1 VAARKFLG
9 CLLLAALAPVA
20 YAQDAPA
27 PTASGESAEK
37 EACRQEEQ
45 AQGSGPVG
53 AKLKCAVKSVFQS
66 RIRRKP
72 DEDQVEMTVGSP
84 PMHVEDTDT
93 PGDGTWEINIGSESE
108 WDGRERAIE
117 APTADINYGIGDRL
131 QLTYEVPYVWLHDDG
146 DDDEPATSAHGVGDS
161 TLGLKYRFYD
171 NEDRGISLALYPQL
185 RAHTPGGNRD
195 VSEGDTTFI
204 LPLIMVSEFEHF
216 SVSADLGV
224 EASSDEKRWFG
235 GAGVGWRE
243 SDRTALMVEL
253 SGEDLN
259 SAERRWQ
266 AGFGLRRKLHEGRSL
281 SASIGRD
288 VHAGAGEGLHNH
300 FSLAYSMEFGG
311 K

>member
-1 VAARKFLG
+1 M
-9 CLLLAALAPVA
+9 LLAALAPVA
-20 YAQDAPA
+20 QAQDAPA
-27 PTASGESAEK
+27 KAESAEK

-66 RIRRKP
+66 RVRRKP
-72 DEDQVEMTVGSP
+72 DEDDVEMTVGSP

-93 PGDGTWEINIGSESE
+93 PGDGTWEVNIGMDAE
-108 WDGRERAIE
+108 WDGRESAIE

-131 QLTYEVPYVWLHDDG
+131 QLTYELPYVWLHDDG
-146 DDDEPATSAHGVGDS
+146 ASSSAHGVGDS

-171 NEDRGISLALYPQL
+171 NEDRGVSLALYPQV
-185 RAHTPGGNRD
+185 RVRTPGANRD
-195 VSEGDTTFI
+195 VSEGGTTFI
-204 LPLIMVSEFEHF
+204 LPVIMVSEFEHF

-224 EASSDEKRWFG
+224 EASPDDKRWFG

-243 SDRTALMVEL
+243 SNRTALMVAL
-253 SGEDLN
+253 AGEDLN
-259 SAERRWQ
+259 SDERRWEV
-266 AGFGLRRKLHEGRSL
+266 GFGLRRKLHEGRSI

-288 VHAGAGEGLHNH
+288 VYAGGGEDLHNH